1 MRPSTCYVCTA
12 NRDDMYHYILPD
24 QMAVL
29 GLILHLYIYI
39 FFFFFFF
46 KISIFGVAFNH
57 I

>member
-39 FFFFFFF
+39 YIYIFFL